1 MKKLIPHLDFEYRD
15 DFNTAAGSLKDNFN
29 ANDLVVYHGTTTG
42 LDALANG
49 LPVINVEFDDFI
61 SVDPLFDFNDFKWTV
76 RRPEELADTIETI
89 YALDDDDYYERQK
102 RGFEFIKNYFF
113 PVTDENMEVFI

>member
-1 MKKLIPHLDFEYRD
+1 MLQESFR
-15 DFNTAAGSLKDNFN
+15 
-29 ANDLVVYHGTTTG
+29 ANDLVIYHGTTAG

-76 RRPEELADTIETI
+76 ERPGELADAIEKV
-89 YALDDDDYYERQK
+89 YALSDEDYYIKQK
-102 RGFEFIKNYFF
+102 KGIEFVKDYFY
-113 PVTDENMEVFI
+113 PVNEENLGKFL